1 MTATLFFVACGLF
14 VLQNVQG
21 VPRTAAYKFVKCR
34 PDGDRANCVAHQSP
48 EMEWTPELPT
58 KLPASSAQ
66 YLDSQP
72 VDEDE
77 DTVRLREATDDG
89 SGYEGSAG
97 QFLMDTFDV
106 NTEREMGSGEPWTP
120 RDTEQY
126 KVGREYSEAFRRFL
140 GGFQLDQ
147 EKPAEKDLEEDH
159 LLQL

>member
-1 MTATLFFVACGLF
+1 MTATLFIVACGVFILH
-14 VLQNVQG
+14 NVQG

-34 PDGDRANCVAHQSP
+34 PDDDGANCVTHQSP
-48 EMEWTPELPT
+48 EMEWSPELPT
-58 KLPASSAQ
+58 KLPASTVQ
-66 YLDSQP
+66 YLDAQA

-77 DTVRLREATDDG
+77 DPVMLMEAVDDG

-97 QFLMDTFDV
+97 QFLMDSFDV
-106 NTEREMGSGEPWTP
+106 NTESEMGSGESWAP

-140 GGFQLDQ
+140 SGSQLDQ
-147 EKPAEKDLEEDH
+147 EKPAENDLEEDH